1 MILKTRYI
9 VTKASN
15 DGTFTVGDQVWLLED
30 GAIMCK
36 IAARPKALVSHGWID
51 PHEVPAATEG
61 WEIEVDKNWLN
72 ARLTKLCAEIAEL
85 EGVANVQD

>member
-1 MILKTRYI
+1 MIPKVRYT

-36 IAARPKALVSHGWID
+36 IAARPKALVSHGWIN
-51 PHEVPAATEG
+51 PPEVPAATEG
-61 WEIEVDKNWLN
+61 WQIEVDGNWRD
-72 ARLTKLCAEIAEL
+72 ARIAKLRAEIAEL
-85 EGVANVQD
+85 EALQ

>member
-30 GAIMCK
+30 GSIMS
-36 IAARPKALVSHGWID
+36 RQMEGWID
-51 PHEVPAATEG
+51 PHEVPAATKG
-61 WEIEVDKNWLN
+61 WKIEVDKNWRD
-72 ARLTKLCAEIAEL
+72 ACIAKLRAEVAEL
-85 EGVANVQD
+85 EGVADVQD